1 MGKSTKNDYICKIIE
16 FNLTK
21 RIMKKYFF
29 LLGAAAVMAFAAS
42 CNQNNGTTT
51 EAAAANDS
59 TIVAGSIVYFN
70 MDKVMEGYD
79 MANDLNSVFE
89 TKTSGIQAEIDRRGK
104 KLEKD
109 ANDFQ
114 NKVDKGLLTT
124 SVAQAQ
130 YQKLQ
135 EQQQSYQQYAMRKQQ
150 EMAEEQQV
158 MMNQIANAIAEYVQQ
173 FNEERQYAM
182 IIATGGSILS
192 TPVVTADARLD
203 ITDELLE
210 GLNAEYI
217 KTKDAAKK

>member
-1 MGKSTKNDYICKIIE
+1 
-16 FNLTK
+16 
-21 RIMKKYFF
+21 MKKT
-29 LLGAAAVMAFAAS
+29 LIVLGTAALMAVAVS
-42 CNQNNGTTT
+42 CNQTQN
-51 EAAAANDS
+51 AAPAAVAAKDS
-59 TIVAGSIVYFN
+59 TAVAGSIVYFN

-109 ANDFQ
+109 AGDFQ

-135 EQQQSYQQYAMRKQQ
+135 QQQQEYQEYAMRKQQ

-158 MMNQIANAIAEYVQQ
+158 MMNQIANAIAEYVEE
-173 FNEERQYAM
+173 FNAEHHYAL
-182 IIATGGSILS
+182 ILTTAGGILS
-192 TPVVTADARLD
+192 TPVVTGDATLD
-203 ITDELLE
+203 ITDELLA
-210 GLNAEYI
+210 GLNAAYI
-217 KTKDAAKK
+217 KTKEADKK

>member
-1 MGKSTKNDYICKIIE
+1 
-16 FNLTK
+16 
-21 RIMKKYFF
+21 MKKS
-29 LLGAAAVMAFAAS
+29 LLILGAASLALFCA
-42 CNQNNGTTT
+42 CNQNATTT
-51 EAAAANDS
+51 TPSTSAAADS
-59 TIVAGSIVYFN
+59 IAVAGSIVYFN
-70 MDKVMEGYD
+70 MDAVMEGYD

-89 TKTSGIQAEIDRRGK
+89 TKANGIQAEIDRRGK

-135 EQQQSYQQYAMRKQQ
+135 EQQQSYQQYVMDKQQ

-158 MMNQIANAIAEYVQQ
+158 MMNQIANAIAEYV
-173 FNEERQYAM
+173 EEYNAEHNYAM
-182 IIATGGSILS
+182 ILATAGAILS
-192 TPVVTADARLD
+192 TPVVTADPKLD

-210 GLNAEYI
+210 GLNAAYI
-217 KTKDAAKK
+217 KTKESTTKK